1 MMTASSCVVFV
12 DTAAFATVNVAAS
25 AAAVAVV
32 GRAGNYFAATLVAAA
47 VDVLAHLTA
56 YAVVVY
62 FLVSSFQNNE
72 TRNQM

>member
-1 MMTASSCVVFV
+1 MTASSHVVFV

-32 GRAGNYFAATLVAAA
+32 GRAGNDFAAALIATA
-47 VDVLAHLTA
+47 VDVLAHLTP

-62 FLVSSFQNNE
+62 FLVSPFRNDE
-72 TRNQM
+72 TRNQI